1 MTAWRQAVF
10 VRQRRIDVIQRV
22 LSKVLDEESWSPA
35 TPRRLRIG
43 SADASS
49 RGWTMIAPGL
59 ANFFLDRGG
68 TDAPRLC
75 RLARELHCP
84 MYDIEVR
91 DTAMTLVEADERGR
105 MRVSG
110 SPMPLVASLA
120 GDDDDDDWGD
130 RGARERR
137 SREHQDEGARE
148 ARERRSRE
156 HQDEGA
162 RGAREALEA
171 ASPVVGFGL
180 LAMPDDVRER
190 IAALQR
196 EPPRVLAD
204 YLGALAGFP
213 GWTRHGDDAIAAGE
227 LIYEPP
233 RILIRANGRPSARA
247 TTNNGIMASPPE
259 TREESARATPRV
271 VPPAHD
277 RRGRRPRS
285 ASRPRR

>member
-10 VRQRRIDVIQRV
+10 VRQRRIDVIQRA
-22 LSKVLDEESWSPA
+22 LSKVLDEEAWSPA
-35 TPRRLRIG
+35 TPRPLRVG

-68 TDAPRLC
+68 TYAPRLC
-75 RLARELHCP
+75 RLARELRCP

-91 DTAMTLVEADERGR
+91 DAAMTLVEADERGR

-110 SPMPLVASLA
+110 SAMPLVARLA
-120 GDDDDDDWGD
+120 GTAGDADLDDP
-130 RGARERR
+130 ERR
-137 SREHQDEGARE
+137 SHDDPDE
-148 ARERRSRE
+148 ERGR
-156 HQDEGA
+156 D
-162 RGAREALEA
+162 ALEI

-190 IAALQR
+190 IAALQGDPAR
-196 EPPRVLAD
+196 TLAD

-233 RILIRANGRPSARA
+233 RILIRTNGRTNGRPSVRA
-247 TTNNGIMASPPE
+247 TTGNGIMAPPPE

-271 VPPAHD
+271 VLPSHD